1 MSLGSK
7 NSLLVPRSF
16 WNPGTLATVVLSLVM
31 ATGCRGCWGG
41 KKHKAKK
48 KSAKVVAKK
57 PGKPISEMINDSG
70 PKGKIKALPLKLPTA
85 EETRE
90 VAPEV
95 AAARDLIL
103 KNDAASLEA
112 GRTQLTEFV
121 KINAT
126 DADAHYWMGRSFM
139 SDTSL
144 APAIDAYKLAIQ
156 HDEAFVGARQWASIA
171 MHKEKQC
178 ADAIVHLSMVMDARP
193 DDLEAVYNRAICK
206 AVMDDWAAALPDL
219 TRYCEA
225 NAEPF
230 CADVKSASEIQT
242 RATGKRQVPTEAE
255 REEYRRK
262 KEAGEL
268 NPKRAELQKKI
279 HGE

>member
-1 MSLGSK
+1 MSLGSTH
-7 NSLLVPRSF
+7 SPLASRSF
-16 WNPGTLATVVLSLVM
+16 WNPGTLSTVVLSLVM
-31 ATGCRGCWGG
+31 VTGCRGCWGG
-41 KKHKAKK
+41 DKHKAKK
-48 KSAKVVAKK
+48 KSSTVVAKK
-57 PGKPISEMINDSG
+57 PGKPVSEIVADVG
-70 PKGKIKALPLKLPTA
+70 PKGALKRLPLKLPTA

-103 KNDAASLEA
+103 KNDKASLEA

-121 KINAT
+121 KTHAT

-139 SDTSL
+139 SEAGL
-144 APAIDAYKLAIQ
+144 APAIEAYKLAIQ

-193 DDLEAVYNRAICK
+193 DDLEAVYNRAVCK
-206 AVMDDWAAALPDL
+206 AVMDDWGTALPDL
-219 TRYCEA
+219 TRYCET

-230 CADVKSASEIQT
+230 CADVKKASEMQA
-242 RATGKRQVPTEAE
+242 RATGERQLPTEAD

-262 KEAGEL
+262 KAAGEL
-268 NPKRAELQKKI
+268 DPRRSALQKQI